1 MVIELITSDISYI
14 LLKSIIIY
22 APSIPT
28 YLPTYLPYL
37 SRNFKEFLIMF
48 AEKLKQNAVQSLRST
63 ATSLPEMG
71 TKRT

>member
-28 YLPTYLPYL
+28 YLPTYLP
-37 SRNFKEFLIMF
+37 SFKEFLIMF